1 MEKLLQ
7 TNLEETPYQAVWLS
21 GGVAANMALRKAL
34 RHSLKHISRLQTGNP
49 LPLLTPYTKKLCGD
63 NAAMIGL
70 LTQ

>member
-34 RHSLKHISRLQTGNP
+34 RRSLKHISRLQTGDP

-70 LTQ
+70 AGS